1 MEDYNFWQDLFD
13 TYQSLP
19 DWMKFAWLVIPPS
32 FLLGLIAM
40 IMRYRL
46 ATRTSTKVIDGE
58 LLYSVR
64 SEADNELRI
73 YRHDHSYGQD
83 HFPKDTVVP
92 LLIEDRAIQDRDVA
106 K

>member
-19 DWMKFAWLVIPPS
+19 DWMKFAWLIIPPS

-40 IMRYRL
+40 VMRYRL
-46 ATRTSTKVIDGE
+46 TSKHASEVIEGE

-64 SEADNELRI
+64 SEAENELRV
-73 YRHDHSYGQD
+73 YRHDHE

-92 LLIEDRAIQDRDVA
+92 LPIIQREKRLTFEND
-106 K
+106 

>member
-32 FLLGLIAM
+32 FILGLIAM

-46 ATRTSTKVIDGE
+46 NSKHASKVIEGE

-64 SEADNELRI
+64 SQADNELRV
-73 YRHDHSYGQD
+73 YRHGHD

-92 LLIEDRAIQDRDVA
+92 LPILQDEKRLTYKDE
-106 K
+106 

>member
-19 DWMKFAWLVIPPS
+19 DWMKFAWLSIPPS

-46 ATRTSTKVIDGE
+46 ATRTQDRSIDGE

-73 YRHDHSYGQD
+73 YRHDLSNGHG

-92 LLIEDRAIQDRDVA
+92 LPIREQTGNT
-106 K
+106 

>member
-40 IMRYRL
+40 FMRYRL
-46 ATRTSTKVIDGE
+46 ATRSQNKIINGE
-58 LLYSVR
+58 LIYSVR
-64 SEADNELRI
+64 SDEENELRV
-73 YRHDHSYGQD
+73 YRHGHEQTV
-83 HFPKDTVVP
+83 KNTVVP
-92 LLIEDRAIQDRDVA
+92 LPIIQREKRLTFEND
-106 K
+106 